1 MNRYLSPHLRAFDP
15 ATIQILTV
23 AFDNAWLA
31 VRDSGAS
38 YATEDRAEL
47 ARAELAKYIIDKAAI
62 GERDPRELCDGA
74 ISHLAGA
81 VKAY

>member
-1 MNRYLSPHLRAFDP
+1 MNRYLSPHLRGFDP
-15 ATIQILTV
+15 GTIQILTV
-23 AFDNAWLA
+23 AFDNAWQA
-31 VRDSGAS
+31 VHDSGAS
-38 YATEDRAEL
+38 YATGDRAES
-47 ARAELAKYIIDKAAI
+47 ARAELAKYIIDEAAT